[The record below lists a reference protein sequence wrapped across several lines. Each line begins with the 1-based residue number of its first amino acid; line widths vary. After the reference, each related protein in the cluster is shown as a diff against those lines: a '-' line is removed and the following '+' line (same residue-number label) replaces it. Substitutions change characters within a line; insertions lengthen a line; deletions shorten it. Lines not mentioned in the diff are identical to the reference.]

1 VQHKE
6 RSVIEQ
12 FIRHLLCDVL
22 TRKTVDK
29 VLRLLRRLH
38 WNDPEIHR
46 VLFKMFSRP
55 WKVAYGSITLLA
67 MLTYDLQRYHSE
79 FGVTVVDQVLEN
91 IRRGME
97 LNIYRD
103 NQKRVATVKYLGELY
118 IYRMI
123 NSRVVFDTFWSLTTF
138 GHRELYHQPL
148 RTVAVVLTSH
158 GTDEGRPLPGVVC
171 PIDSPDDFF
180 RIRLV
185 CTLLDACGMCFD
197 RGSHK
202 RKLNQF
208 LTFFQ
213 VGTDRRICSFLLI
226 SPQLYILTKGDLPMD
241 VDFMISETIEVQ
253 SLHQWESND
262 VYAPI

>member
-1 VQHKE
+1 MGYTLPSQCNPPERDPVQHKE
-6 RSVIEQ
+6 RSVTEQ

-29 VLRLLRRLH
+29 VFKLLRKLR
-38 WNDPEIHR
+38 WDDAGVYR

-55 WKVAYGSITLLA
+55 WKVAYGSVTLLA
-67 MLTYDLQRYHSE
+67 MLTYDLQRYHPE
-79 FGVTVVDQVLEN
+79 FAVAVVDQVLEN
-91 IRRGME
+91 VRRGME

-123 NSRVVFDTFWSLTTF
+123 NSRVVFDTLWSLVTF
-138 GHRELYHQPL
+138 GHRELYRPL
-148 RTVAVVLTSH
+148 LRAVTYTVTPYD
-158 GTDEGRPLPGVVC
+158 TDEGRPLPGVVC
-171 PIDSPDDFF
+171 PIDAPDDFF

-185 CTLLDACGMCFD
+185 FTLLDACGMCFD

-202 RKLNQF
+202 RKLNRF

-213 VGTDRRICSFLLI
+213 VGTSDTPL
-226 SPQLYILTKGDLPMD
+226 G
-241 VDFMISETIEVQ
+241 
-253 SLHQWESND
+253 
-262 VYAPI
+262 VY